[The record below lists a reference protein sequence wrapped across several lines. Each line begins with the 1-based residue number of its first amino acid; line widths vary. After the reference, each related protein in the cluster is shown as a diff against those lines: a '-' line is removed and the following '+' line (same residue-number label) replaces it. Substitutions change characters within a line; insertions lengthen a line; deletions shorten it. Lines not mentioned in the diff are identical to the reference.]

1 MNDFISG
8 LMSGI
13 ANTTPL
19 EYIAVFTGIL
29 SVWYCRRENILVFPT
44 GLVNVGIYVYLFF
57 KAGMYANM
65 GINAVFFIT
74 SIYGWYNWS
83 RGSSEEKLIVTTL
96 HGSKIWLFAMT
107 TILISIILY
116 FILTRFTNSP
126 APLMDSITTAIFI
139 IAMWLQAIKK
149 RETWLLWIAG
159 DVLMIPLS
167 IVMGLHFTA
176 VQYLAFL
183 GLAVSGWI
191 EWTKSYKTNLA
202 K

>member
-44 GLVNVGIYVYLFF
+44 GLVNVMIYVYLFF

-83 RGSSEEKLIVTTL
+83 RGSSDEKLIVTTL
-96 HGSKIWLFAMT
+96 HGSKIWIFAMT

-139 IAMWLQAIKK
+139 TAMWLQAIKK

>member
-167 IVMGLHFTA
+167 IVMGLPFTA

>member
-44 GLVNVGIYVYLFF
+44 GLVNVMIYVYLFF

-83 RGSSEEKLIVTTL
+83 RGSSDEKLIVTTL
-96 HGSKIWLFAMT
+96 HGSKIWIFAMT